1 MVWHAGDQSNL
12 TLVKASLSNSPE
24 NAESEDA
31 ATDERLEAELVP
43 TILFTMGPKELECI
57 MSNAL
62 EWSIRS
68 WAVGNR
74 VVSLDGSSKGW

>member
-1 MVWHAGDQSNL
+1 
-12 TLVKASLSNSPE
+12 LSNSPE

-62 EWSIRS
+62 E
-68 WAVGNR
+68 
-74 VVSLDGSSKGW
+74 